1 MTNLL
6 NRIRN
11 QFINI
16 QPPTPGIYHYIS
28 PQDDPR
34 NYRLHLR
41 IEPDHSGIL
50 IINASTIL
58 HLNQT
63 AAEYA
68 YYLIKNIN
76 QEDVGKIITKR
87 YNIPPEQA
95 QDDYQNI
102 IDRIQILINTPDLD
116 PITFLDFDRKQPF
129 SGFIPAPYRLDCA
142 LTYQLPPSVD
152 PQSAPLDRVKV
163 ELSTQDWIKIIN
175 KAHELG
181 IPHLVFTGGEPT
193 LRDDLLELL
202 NLAESNN
209 QVTGILT
216 DGLCFTDQ
224 EFLNQVLMTGLDH
237 LMMLFNPK
245 NDDSWSALEN
255 LLKADLYVAIHLTLL
270 DDNKD
275 HVINLID
282 TLFQKG
288 IKAISLSTSNP
299 DREELLELTRNYVSD
314 LNLELIWNL
323 PVPYSACN
331 PIAIE
336 TNQSE
341 EREGAGRAWLY
352 IEPDGD
358 VLPSQGI
365 NKVLG
370 NILTDGWDVIWQNAR
385 SQ

>member
-1 MTNLL
+1 M
-6 NRIRN
+6 
-11 QFINI
+11 
-16 QPPTPGIYHYIS
+16 YHYIS

-68 YYLIKNIN
+68 FYLIKNIS
-76 QEDVGKIITKR
+76 QEDVGKIIAKR
-87 YNIPPEQA
+87 YNITSEHA
-95 QDDYQNI
+95 QQDYQNL

-116 PITFLDFDRKQPF
+116 PITFLNFDRKQPF

-152 PQSAPLDRVKV
+152 PESAPLDRVKEV
-163 ELSTQDWIKIIN
+163 LSTEDWIAIIN

-193 LRDDLLELL
+193 LRDDLPELL

-209 QVTGILT
+209 QVTGLLT
-216 DGLCFTDQ
+216 DGLCFIDQ
-224 EFLNQVLMTGLDH
+224 KYLDRILMTGLDH

-245 NDDSWSALEN
+245 NVESWDALEN
-255 LLKADLYVAIHLTLL
+255 LLNADLYVAIHLTLL
-270 DDNKD
+270 DDTLEEE
-275 HVINLID
+275 INLIE
-282 TLFQKG
+282 TLSRKG
-288 IKAISLSTSNP
+288 IKAISLSINNP
-299 DREELLELTRNYVSD
+299 EREELLQFARNYVSD
-314 LNLELIWNL
+314 LNLDLIWNL
-323 PVPYSACN
+323 PVPYSASN

-336 TNQSE
+336 TNQIE

-365 NKVLG
+365 NIVLG
-370 NILTDGWDVIWQNAR
+370 NFLTDGWDVIWQNALN
-385 SQ
+385 Q